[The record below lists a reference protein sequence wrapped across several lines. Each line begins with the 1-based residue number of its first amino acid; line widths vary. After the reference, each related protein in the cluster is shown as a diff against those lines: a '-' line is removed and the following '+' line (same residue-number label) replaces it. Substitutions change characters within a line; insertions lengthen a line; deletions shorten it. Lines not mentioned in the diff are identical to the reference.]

1 MPASDIEINAA
12 VAVTGRFENAGDP
25 WRGVTGDFDGMGI
38 SCGVLQWNIGSASLQ
53 PLVKGVGQAVVLR
66 EAPTIGADLWKAC
79 TGGVS
84 AGLAIVR
91 TWQTGTKLKTI
102 PAKELASLMGSPEM
116 KAQQMSR
123 IRVIADRADVL
134 ALAWAKAGGRTARTL
149 QELIWF
155 FDLVTQNGGLKG
167 IGHADVKAFIQTSTP
182 GKADDVI
189 CDWLLAAPAIWWGR
203 LDCIKNAGLWR
214 DKIPAAQLD
223 LFALSYL
230 RSGLSTSKAR
240 GVVMNRK
247 GALAFR
253 KGWVNGQLFDFTGQ
267 F

>member
-1 MPASDIEINAA
+1 MSVSDAEINTA
-12 VAVTGRFENAGDP
+12 VAITGRFENAGDP
-25 WRGVTGDFDGMGI
+25 WRGVTGDFDGMGV

-53 PLVKGVGQAVVLR
+53 PLVEAVGQAVVLR

-79 TGGVS
+79 NGGVA

-91 TWQTGTKLKTI
+91 TWQTGAKLKPT
-102 PAKELASLMGSPEM
+102 PAKELANLMGSAEM
-116 KAQQMSR
+116 KVQQMTR
-123 IRVIADRADVL
+123 IRVIADKADSL
-134 ALAWAKAGGRTARTL
+134 ALAWAQAAGRTARTL

-155 FDLVTQNGGLKG
+155 FDLVTQNGSLKG
-167 IGHADVKAFIQTSTP
+167 VTHASVKQFIQTATP
-182 GKADDVI
+182 GKADDVA
-189 CDWLLAAPAIWWGR
+189 CDWLLAAPPAWWGR

-214 DKIPAAQLD
+214 DKVPAAQLE
-223 LFALSYL
+223 LFVLSYL
-230 RSGLSTSKAR
+230 RSSLSTPKAR

>member
-1 MPASDIEINAA
+1 MSVSDVEINAA

-53 PLVKGVGQAVVLR
+53 PMVKAVGQAVVLR

-79 TGGVS
+79 NGGVA

-91 TWQTGTKLKTI
+91 TWQTGTRLRAK
-102 PAKELASLMGSPEM
+102 PARELAALLGSAEM
-116 KAQQMSR
+116 KLQQRSR
-123 IRVIADRADVL
+123 IRVIAEKADVL
-134 ALAWAKAGGRTARTL
+134 ALDWARAAGRTTRTL

-155 FDLVTQNGGLKG
+155 FDLVTQNGSLKG
-167 IGHADVKAFIQTSTP
+167 LTHVGVRQFIKAATP
-182 GKADDVI
+182 GRADDVV
-189 CDWLLAAPAIWWGR
+189 CDWLAAAPKAWWGR
-203 LDCIKNAGLWR
+203 QDCLKNADLWR
-214 DKIPAAQLD
+214 DKVPAADLD

-230 RSGLSTSKAR
+230 RASLSSAKAR

-253 KGWVNGQLFDFTGQ
+253 KGWVNGQLFDFTDQ
-267 F
+267 L

>member
-1 MPASDIEINAA
+1 MAVSDQEINTA

-53 PLVKGVGQAVVLR
+53 PLVKAVGQAVVLR
-66 EAPTIGADLWKAC
+66 EAPTIGPELWKAC
-79 TGGVS
+79 NTGV
-84 AGLAIVR
+84 ATGLTLVR
-91 TWQTGTKLKTI
+91 GWQTGTRLKAT
-102 PAKELASLMGSPEM
+102 PAKELASLMGCPEM
-116 KAQQMSR
+116 KAQQTSR
-123 IRVIADRADVL
+123 IRVVAEKADTL
-134 ALAWAKAGGRTARTL
+134 AKGWAQAAGRNERTL

-167 IGHADVKAFIQTSTP
+167 LTHADVKAFIQTSTP
-182 GKADDVI
+182 GRADDVV
-189 CDWLLAAPAIWWGR
+189 CDWLLAAPAAWWGR

-214 DKIPAAQLD
+214 DKITPAQLD

-230 RSGLSTSKAR
+230 RSGLSTPRAR

-253 KGWVNGQLFDFTGQ
+253 KGWVNGQLFDFAGQ